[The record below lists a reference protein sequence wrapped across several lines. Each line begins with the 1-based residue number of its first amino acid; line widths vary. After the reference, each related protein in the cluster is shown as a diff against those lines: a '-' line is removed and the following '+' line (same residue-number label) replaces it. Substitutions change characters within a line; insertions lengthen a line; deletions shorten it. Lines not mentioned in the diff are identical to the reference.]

1 MDSSTAVQTAVQR
14 HWVKTRLTISGLF
27 IVALGVFYEGIVL
40 PATSFETNV
49 YRYPF
54 SFEANIYLVAVI
66 LMAIHFVV
74 RLFIPRQSLG
84 EPVTVTRT
92 IGVEMALK
100 VAFLLEVGGSYLT
113 GTMIATPEIFQPF
126 KFLVGGIVPF
136 ALNIHSLFA
145 TLLIATGV
153 GIVVLEVARIAV
165 KKLTWK
171 QWLLSA
177 RYVEGKA
184 LYWVLAVVVIFQ
196 GTLGLL
202 LLGSI
207 SPIGP
212 FGLFGGYSYNF
223 ESLLTHLHGPT
234 AAVLISLFFGMV
246 YLRIRPDYSV
256 R

>member
-1 MDSSTAVQTAVQR
+1 MDSITAAQTAVQR
-14 HWVKTRLTISGLF
+14 HWIKTRLTISGLF
-27 IVALGVFYEGIVL
+27 IVALGVFYEGVVL
-40 PATSFETNV
+40 PSTYFETGV

-54 SFEANIYLVAVI
+54 SFEANIYLIAVI

-74 RLFIPRQSLG
+74 RLFVPRQSLG
-84 EPVTVTRT
+84 EPVRITRT
-92 IGVEMALK
+92 IGLEMALK
-100 VAFLLEVGGSYLT
+100 VAFLLEVGGAYLT

-126 KFLVGGIVPF
+126 KSLVGGVLPF

-145 TLLIATGV
+145 TLLIGTGAAL
-153 GIVVLEVARIAV
+153 VVLEVARIAT
-165 KKLTWK
+165 KRLTWK
-171 QWLLSA
+171 KWFFSA
-177 RYVEGKA
+177 RYFEVKA
-184 LYWVLAVVVIFQ
+184 LYWVLGIAVVFQ
-196 GTLGLL
+196 GILGLL

-212 FGLFGGYSYNF
+212 FGLLGAYSYSF

-246 YLRIRPDYSV
+246 YLRIRPDYSI